1 MSSGIFFF
9 VVGPSGAG
17 KDSLIEGARV
27 ACASGQLA
35 DLPDVVFARRVIT
48 RAAGS
53 PGEDHDALDEVAF
66 AAQRER
72 GAFLITWEAHGLSYG
87 LRRDLLD
94 ALANGR
100 HVIANGSRN
109 MVSDLAARVPRL
121 VVIEVTAPA
130 EVLAARI
137 LSRGRETPEQ
147 VHARVMRQVHPLHAD
162 VNSIEVANDG
172 SLADGVIRFI
182 AALRTA
188 MESAVMFSAD
198 MSQSAGSAPT
208 FSADRPGAEG
218 TVATPSAAS
227 SIVSADSLSAPP
239 SRDAMAHE
247 LAGGA
252 LNQAQYAAILDDILA
267 FRYADDDVNRF
278 LTYAAEHLTDAEVL
292 ALAKVRASVMAPIVW
307 PTSIVVDKH
316 SMGGIPGSR
325 ITLIVVPIVAAF
337 GLTMPKTSSRA
348 ITSAAGTADAM
359 ETVARV
365 DLTADE
371 VKQVVAQAGA
381 CIAWNGRLNHSLIDD
396 RINQLTRPLAL
407 NSNKWSVASIL
418 SKKVSA
424 GATHVIVDI
433 PCGPWTKLKT
443 VAEGE
448 SLAALFEYVGQG
460 LGLHVKALVTD
471 GTAPIGHG
479 VGPALEVRDVY
490 AVLDN
495 DSAAPRD
502 LIDKALTFASHILAW
517 SPDVGSV
524 AAGREVAASLLASG
538 AARQAFERI
547 VDAQGRQSPRMMPGT
562 LTHTVYA
569 LLDGIVVMD
578 GWQIAAIARAAGAP
592 AQPGAG
598 IDLLVAPGQAVKQ
611 GTPLFRIHAEHADT
625 LAMAIAAVNQGADAE
640 TLPSTDRVSATLQA
654 ADPQTPTSTNRASF
668 ALRGAGPRLSQSTCG
683 VSVAAI

>member
-1 MSSGIFFF
+1 MPSGIFFF

-17 KDSLIEGARV
+17 KDSLIEGARA

-53 PGEDHDALDEVAF
+53 PGEDHDALDEAAF
-66 AAQRER
+66 AAQRES
-72 GAFLITWEAHGLSYG
+72 GAFLITWAAHGLSYG

-94 ALANGR
+94 ALAGGR

-130 EVLAARI
+130 DVLAARI

-147 VHARVMRQVHPLHAD
+147 VHARVMRQVAPLQAD

-172 SLADGVIRFI
+172 SMADGVTRFI
-182 AALRTA
+182 AALRIA
-188 MESAVMFSAD
+188 MATEAAVSADAPSAVASVATFPAD
-198 MSQSAGSAPT
+198 SPVHEPT
-208 FSADRPGAEG
+208 A
-218 TVATPSAAS
+218 ATPSSVAA
-227 SIVSADSLSAPP
+227 IPSAHPPSAPP
-239 SRDAMAHE
+239 SRAAMRHK
-247 LAGGA
+247 LAGGE
-252 LNQAQYAAILDDILA
+252 LDQSQYATVLDDILA
-267 FRYADDDVNRF
+267 GRYVDEDVNRF
-278 LTYAAEHLTDAEVL
+278 LTYAAEHLSDAEVL
-292 ALAKVRASVMAPIVW
+292 ALAKVRASFMAPIVW
-307 PTSIVVDKH
+307 PTPIVVDKH

-365 DLTADE
+365 DLSADD
-371 VKQVVAQAGA
+371 VKRVVAQAGA

-407 NSNKWSVASIL
+407 NSNRWSVASIL

-443 VAEGE
+443 AAEGE
-448 SLAALFEYVGQG
+448 ALAALFEYVGKG

-471 GTAPIGHG
+471 GTAPIGRG

-490 AVLDN
+490 AVLDQ
-495 DSAAPRD
+495 DPSAPAD
-502 LIDKALTFASHILAW
+502 LIDKALTFAAHILAW
-517 SPDVGSV
+517 SPDVGTV
-524 AAGREVAASLLASG
+524 AAGREIAGSLLASG

-547 VDAQGRQSPRMMPGT
+547 VDAQGRRTPRVMPST

-569 LLDGIVVMD
+569 LSDGIVVMD

-592 AQPGAG
+592 AHPGAG
-598 IDLLVAPGQAVKQ
+598 IDLLVARGQRVKQ

-625 LAMAIAAVNQGADAE
+625 LMVAKAAAAQGAD
-640 TLPSTDRVSATLQA
+640 PQA
-654 ADPQTPTSTNRASF
+654 LLPTS
-668 ALRGAGPRLSQSTCG
+668 G